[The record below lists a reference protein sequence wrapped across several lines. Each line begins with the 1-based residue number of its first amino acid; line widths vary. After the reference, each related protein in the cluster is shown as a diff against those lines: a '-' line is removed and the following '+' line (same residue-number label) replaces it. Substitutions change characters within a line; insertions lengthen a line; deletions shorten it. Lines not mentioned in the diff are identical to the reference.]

1 MNIYF
6 TDYAE
11 YLSRFFGTMKVQK
24 ISVNSGGTCPNRDG
38 RIGRGGCIYCNN
50 RSFTPGYCMEGKD
63 ISSQIAEG
71 KAFFGRKYSEMKY
84 LAYFQSYT
92 STYTT
97 DIEGLRRQWE
107 DALAQEDVVGLIVGT
122 RPDCIPDEIAKVLA
136 ELNRRWP
143 IFVELGVETLCDET
157 LRKINRG
164 HDAACSLEAI
174 ERLAAMGLHVGVHLI
189 AGLPGEDDEQVLD
202 NIDKICRQSIE
213 SIKLHHLQVLKGT
226 TLHRMWMDGEI
237 EVKPYA
243 PERYL
248 DLCVEVVKRVP
259 QRIAIERFLAS
270 SPPEMVEAP
279 RWGLKNYE
287 FTNLLVN
294 RLKKE
299 FGAPEK
305 CIKHKI
311 E

>member
-11 YLSRFFGTMKVQK
+11 YLSRFFGAIKVQK

-38 RIGRGGCIYCNN
+38 RIGKGGCIYCNN
-50 RSFTPGYCMEGKD
+50 RSFTPGYCMDGKD
-63 ISSQIAEG
+63 IANQIAEG

-92 STYTT
+92 STYTA
-97 DIEGLRRQWE
+97 DIECLQRQWE
-107 DALAQEDVVGLIVGT
+107 EALSQEDVVGLIVGT

-136 ELNRRWP
+136 DLNRQRP
-143 IFVELGVETLCDET
+143 IFVELGVETLRDET

-174 ERLAAMGLHVGVHLI
+174 ERLAAMGLHVGVHMI

-202 NIDKICRQSIE
+202 NIDKICRQDIE
-213 SIKLHHLQVLKGT
+213 SIKLHHLQVLRGT
-226 TLHRMWMDGEI
+226 ALHKMWMDGEI
-237 EVKPYA
+237 DVKPYV

-248 DLCVEVVKRVP
+248 DLCIEVVRRVP
-259 QRIAIERFLAS
+259 RRIAIERFLAS
-270 SPPEMVEAP
+270 SPPGMVEAP

-287 FTNLLVN
+287 FTNLLIN

-299 FGAPEK
+299 YGGLRNNNKE
-305 CIKHKI
+305 
-311 E
+311 